1 MKNSILVLCT
11 LLIFSCSPSKVQE
24 LSEQEPNDSV
34 EQVHYSLRIGT
45 MQENKNVVELS
56 FDSMKEQWEAYL
68 ARVSDITTN
77 LSIFQIEQNNEG
89 FYQLTGISDDQKT
102 KTAIRLYLEG
112 GVFYEAVDK
121 ISVTCTSS
129 DSGCYPK
136 IIPGGGSCIESK
148 NESACTKTSSIAE
161 DNRVFR

>member
-1 MKNSILVLCT
+1 
-11 LLIFSCSPSKVQE
+11 
-24 LSEQEPNDSV
+24 
-34 EQVHYSLRIGT
+34 

-112 GVFYEAVDK
+112 GVFYEAVD
-121 ISVTCTSS
+121 
-129 DSGCYPK
+129 
-136 IIPGGGSCIESK
+136 
-148 NESACTKTSSIAE
+148 
-161 DNRVFR
+161 